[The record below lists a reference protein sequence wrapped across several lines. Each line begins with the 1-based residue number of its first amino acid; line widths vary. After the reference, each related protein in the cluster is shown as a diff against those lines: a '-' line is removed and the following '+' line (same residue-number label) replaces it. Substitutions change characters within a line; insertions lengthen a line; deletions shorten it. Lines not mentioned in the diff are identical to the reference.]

1 MGESHLCKTMTGP
14 VPSITNIYSL
24 VQIYRSHLQSL
35 YFFRGTWGKRSLTAP
50 VDMELPRDEEEE
62 LVEEQE
68 EPVEEEEEPYE
79 GMVSIVE
86 PEEEDHRWASSGLL
100 WIPIASS
107 SFSSQKNSS
116 LSR

>member
-1 MGESHLCKTMTGP
+1 MERKTRREKGGQKKTQETG
-14 VPSITNIYSL
+14 
-24 VQIYRSHLQSL
+24 
-35 YFFRGTWGKRSLTAP
+35 
-50 VDMELPRDEEEE
+50 RDRERWKEHEEEDE
-62 LVEEQE
+62 TVRGRRRQGIGRRRKE

-79 GMVSIVE
+79 GMVPIVE